1 MGGAELGAVI
11 VALIAL
17 VGSIVSNV
25 ITWRNQQQLRI
36 DRMIEVETAETR
48 AEQDAEDAER
58 RDRRDR
64 AVEIYQWAA
73 ELAVSGDPARAQV
86 GVDALTGLLEGK
98 LLDEDTKL
106 LVEAALATASSA
118 PMRAIEQALDD
129 GSEVRVVQVPV
140 EGRGAPDVPLGSEA
154 VPEQQTEEVDRG
166 QDRAGDT
173 GPGRRGEGR
182 GPAPGGDGSTGA

>member
-1 MGGAELGAVI
+1 MGGVELGAVI

-17 VGSIVSNV
+17 AGSILTNV

-36 DRMIEVETAETR
+36 DRMIEVESAETR

-73 ELAVSGDPARAQV
+73 ELAVSADPARAQV
-86 GVDALTGLLEGK
+86 GVDALAGLLEGN

-106 LVEAALATASSA
+106 LVEAALSTASSA
-118 PMRAIEQALDD
+118 PMRAIEAALDD
-129 GSEVRVVQVPV
+129 GSEVRVVQVAV
-140 EGRGAPDVPLGSEA
+140 EGQHGPDVPLASEA
-154 VPEQQTEEVDRG
+154 VPDQEIEEADHG
-166 QDRAGDT
+166 QDRARDPR
-173 GPGRRGEGR
+173 PGRRGESR
-182 GPAPGGDGSTGA
+182 GPAPGGDGSAGT

>member
-11 VALIAL
+11 VAMIAL
-17 VGSIVSNV
+17 VGSIVTNV

-48 AEQDAEDAER
+48 AEQDADDAER

-73 ELAVSGDPARAQV
+73 ELAVSADPARAQV
-86 GVDALTGLLEGK
+86 GVDALTGLLDGN

-106 LVEAALATASSA
+106 LVEAALATASSV
-118 PMRAIEQALDD
+118 PLRAIEAALDD
-129 GSEVRVVQVPV
+129 GSEVRVVQVAV
-140 EGRGAPDVPLGSEA
+140 EGRRGPDVPLDSEA
-154 VPEQQTEEVDRG
+154 VPDQEIEEADHG
-166 QDRAGDT
+166 QDRARHPR
-173 GPGRRGEGR
+173 PGRRGESG
-182 GPAPGGDGSTGA
+182 GPAPGGDGSAGA